1 MLQSRGLRTQV
12 VGDITEAQ
20 ADPPHLVVAAQ
31 RRRATP
37 CVVTRQRRSA
47 VHERRI
53 EPCGEAPEASGSEPQ
68 GGGIAIHPIHSGRSV
83 EPSGTVRAVT

>member
-1 MLQSRGLRTQV
+1 
-12 VGDITEAQ
+12 
-20 ADPPHLVVAAQ
+20 
-31 RRRATP
+31 
-37 CVVTRQRRSA
+37 